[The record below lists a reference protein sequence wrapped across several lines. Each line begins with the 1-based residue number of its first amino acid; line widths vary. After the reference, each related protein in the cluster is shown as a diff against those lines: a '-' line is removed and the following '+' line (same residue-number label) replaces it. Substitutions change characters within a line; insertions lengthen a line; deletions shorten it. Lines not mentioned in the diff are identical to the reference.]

1 MLQYFNWK
9 NFVKFFL
16 VTFLYLY
23 HLVLQYC
30 TLKWEIHFWQRLNVL
45 TKECGHF
52 YFKIL
57 AKGHY
62 KNALFA
68 YCLTYPLCRVS
79 WKNLF
84 YLLKILLTGRW
95 SFSVCLSIPPPPQ
108 SQSISL
114 PPPPSLSDL
123 WNSCWEGPILS
134 TMYHEVM
141 LQLGLFKKW
150 LMYFINY
157 LFTYA
162 RPVSMTMLFLLMP
175 YCCTLFQYP
184 AMNILTSLGL
194 NKPVGWKVWQY
205 VTP

>member
-1 MLQYFNWK
+1 MDIFILR
-9 NFVKFFL
+9 
-16 VTFLYLY
+16 
-23 HLVLQYC
+23 
-30 TLKWEIHFWQRLNVL
+30 FWQKDTIKML
-45 TKECGHF
+45 
-52 YFKIL
+52 
-57 AKGHY
+57 
-62 KNALFA
+62 
-68 YCLTYPLCRVS
+68 CLLIVS
-79 WKNLF
+79 HIHCAEFL
-84 YLLKILLTGRW
+84 GRICFTCW
-95 SFSVCLSIPPPPQ
+95 RFCLQVDEVFLSVCLSPPPQ